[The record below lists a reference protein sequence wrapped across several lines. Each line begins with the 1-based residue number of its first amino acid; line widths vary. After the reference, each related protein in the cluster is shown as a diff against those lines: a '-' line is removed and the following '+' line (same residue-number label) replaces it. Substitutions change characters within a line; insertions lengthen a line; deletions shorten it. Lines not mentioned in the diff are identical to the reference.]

1 MKLLY
6 ITSND
11 YTFIST
17 ILGLSLKKY
26 LELNSE
32 NAEDRKEVFGYTYEG
47 DRERHCYLDD
57 FEAALYDF
65 SGEISI
71 DRESYDEDI
80 VYINAHENACLYAI
94 IDCSLNAYA
103 TEWVSIDPTNITKS
117 LDELLKN

>member
-1 MKLLY
+1 MKILY
-6 ITSND
+6 VTSND

-17 ILGLSLKKY
+17 ILELSLTKY

-32 NAEDRKEVFGYTYEG
+32 NEEDRQEVFGYENDEECHY
-47 DRERHCYLDD
+47 YLEDS
-57 FEAALYDF
+57 EAAHYDF
-65 SGEISI
+65 FGEISI

-103 TEWVSIDPTNITKS
+103 TEWVSIDSNNITKS